1 MKPLDVS
8 IVPSR
13 RPMGDLSSFSL
24 RSLNLD
30 FIISFRMRASSSLV
44 LLSFAYLGGYDLSCL
59 YLNGL
64 FDILLVL
71 TPLPWL
77 NAMDFRGYGDTWF
90 LLELGIFVAMR
101 PVLRR
106 AYSCRL
112 GISSPIWITSEAFWL
127 LWSENL
133 YMLVPSYWR
142 SSVDYCKFILA
153 IGWPLGVWEAWM
165 WEVRLL

>member
-30 FIISFRMRASSSLV
+30 FIISFRMRASSSFV

-71 TPLPWL
+71 TPLP
-77 NAMDFRGYGDTWF
+77 
-90 LLELGIFVAMR
+90 
-101 PVLRR
+101 
-106 AYSCRL
+106 
-112 GISSPIWITSEAFWL
+112 
-127 LWSENL
+127 
-133 YMLVPSYWR
+133 
-142 SSVDYCKFILA
+142 
-153 IGWPLGVWEAWM
+153 
-165 WEVRLL
+165 